1 MSNIACCIFFG
12 FLIILGISDII
23 EYFITS
29 LFKIENPDNI
39 IITTENLEFIL
50 RAIVIKNSTKTGKKI
65 KLNSEQI
72 KQKEMEK
79 MFYVLY
85 NDYPQLDFKSKI
97 TKI

>member
-29 LFKIENPDNI
+29 LFRIENPNSI
-39 IITTENLEFIL
+39 IITTENLEFVL
-50 RAIVIKNSTKTGKKI
+50 RAIVIKNSIKTGKKI

-72 KQKEMEK
+72 KQGELEK

-85 NDYPQLDFKSKI
+85 NDYPQLDFKSKT

>member
-29 LFKIENPDNI
+29 LFRIENPNSI

-50 RAIVIKNSTKTGKKI
+50 RAIVIKNSTKTSEKI
-65 KLNSEQI
+65 TLNSEQI
-72 KQKEMEK
+72 KRGELEK

-85 NDYPQLDFKSKI
+85 NDYPQLDFQYET

>member
-29 LFKIENPDNI
+29 LFRIENPDNI

-50 RAIVIKNSTKTGKKI
+50 RAIVIKNSTKTGEKI
-65 KLNSEQI
+65 TLNSEQI
-72 KQKEMEK
+72 KQGELEK

-85 NDYPQLDFKSKI
+85 KDYPQLDFQYET